1 MCPILLR
8 IWKGLSREVPTVRAV
23 PIPQAVIILRAAQ
36 TAENER
42 ILSLKTLTN
51 PGKPY
56 IYIFRRFTGKITK
69 CTKMKTRIG
78 GVRYEQNRIN
88 GSYG

>member
-1 MCPILLR
+1 MCLIPLR
-8 IWKGLSREVPTVRAV
+8 IWKGLSQEVPTVQAAPTPRAAL
-23 PIPQAVIILRAAQ
+23 IPQAAQ

-78 GVRYEQNRIN
+78 GVRYEQNRID
-88 GSYG
+88 GSYS